1 MTTDPQTTV
10 QRLDEP
16 VTISR
21 DDAIRLGLV
30 QSETAAEHEERGLT
44 PSFMA
49 DEYPELAQPTE
60 RHTAEPFADD
70 VSRETSADDEP
81 ADDERPDLDELAE
94 SLNGYDQLAIRTMF
108 GITFDQVEEDMVMF
122 MRAMA
127 FVHYRR
133 EAGAQGPK
141 NDKEAYRRSM
151 ELTMRELV
159 KVFRERERAGVDA
172 VAESDHEFADFIMA
186 TGLSYTHAQ
195 FMALTVTQRAAI
207 VNAARK
213 KG

>member
-1 MTTDPQTTV
+1 MTTDPQTEV

-16 VTISR
+16 VTISHA
-21 DDAIRLGLV
+21 DAVRLGLV
-30 QSETAAEHEERGLT
+30 PTPADVSRETSL
-44 PSFMA
+44 A
-49 DEYPELAQPTE
+49 DEYPELAVSP
-60 RHTAEPFADD
+60 ALVDEPAVD
-70 VSRETSADDEP
+70 EPADDEP
-81 ADDERPDLDELAE
+81 AADERPDLDELAE
-94 SLNGYDQLAIRTMF
+94 SLNGYDQLAIRQMF

-151 ELTMRELV
+151 ELTMRDLV
-159 KVFRERERAGVDA
+159 KVFRERERADPDA
-172 VAESDHEFADFIMA
+172 VAQSDQEYADFIIA

-213 KG
+213 RR